1 VFRCF
6 AGTPM
11 KTLFVILLMYAVPF
25 TISAQSR
32 EAIVSQHA
40 LADADSL
47 LSAFQ
52 NNRSGQYTE
61 MSYPGVITYYG
72 GIRNY
77 QQYIERE
84 RALSDSTSEKTE
96 IVQLLNNNNEWQC
109 VIKKTHPRI
118 IDGKKAYIVS
128 YLVGQSTDNG
138 MTWKYFDVAFNSV
151 ANIAYIMP
159 DKFEGL
165 TIPRRQVIFEKDQ
178 MASSK

>member
-1 VFRCF
+1 
-6 AGTPM
+6 M
-11 KTLFVILLMYAVPF
+11 KTLFFILFLYAVPVS
-25 TISAQSR
+25 ISAQSTR
-32 EAIVSQHA
+32 AIVAQRA
-40 LADADSL
+40 LAYADSL
-47 LSAFQ
+47 LNAFQ

-77 QQYIERE
+77 QQYVERA
-84 RALSDSTSEKTE
+84 RALSDSAHEKTE
-96 IVQLLNNNNEWQC
+96 IAQLLNNNNEWQC

-128 YLVGQSTDNG
+128 YLVGQSIDSG

-159 DKFEGL
+159 DKFESL
-165 TIPRRQVIFEKDQ
+165 TIPQRQVIFEKDQ

>member
-1 VFRCF
+1 
-6 AGTPM
+6 M
-11 KTLFVILLMYAVPF
+11 KALLFILALYAVPF
-25 TISAQSR
+25 SICAQSK
-32 EAIVSQHA
+32 EAVVSQHA
-40 LADADSL
+40 LASADSL

-52 NNRSGQYTE
+52 NNRSGRYTE
-61 MSYPGVITYYG
+61 LSYPGVITYYG

-77 QQYIERE
+77 QRYIERA
-84 RALSDSTSEKTE
+84 RALSDSASEKTE

-165 TIPRRQVIFEKDQ
+165 TIPQREVIFEKDQ
-178 MASSK
+178 VASSK

>member
-1 VFRCF
+1 
-6 AGTPM
+6 M
-11 KTLFVILLMYAVPF
+11 KTVFFILLLYALPF
-25 TISAQSR
+25 SICAQSR
-32 EAIVSQHA
+32 EEVVSKRA
-40 LADADSL
+40 LVSADSL

-61 MSYPGVITYYG
+61 MSYPGVISYYG

-77 QQYIERE
+77 QQYIERA
-84 RALSDSTSEKTE
+84 RAVSDGAPEKTE
-96 IVQLLNNNNEWQC
+96 IVQLLHNNNEWQC

-151 ANIAYIMP
+151 ANIGYIMP
-159 DKFEGL
+159 DKFEQL
-165 TIPRRQVIFEKDQ
+165 TIPQRQVIFEKDQ